1 MALIISCLVLSTCA
15 NLHLHGEEVS
25 PNTTPPN
32 FVVFLSDDQGWGDI
46 SGHGNVNLK
55 TPHIDSLARD
65 GASFDRFYVCPV
77 CSPTRAEMLTGRY
90 HPRGGV
96 FSTSAGGERL
106 DKDERTIGDA
116 FKAAGYATGAFGKWH
131 NGLQWPYHP
140 NARGFDE
147 YYGFCSGHWGNYF
160 EPTLERNGKL
170 VRGKGYIIDDLTD
183 KAMEFIAANR
193 DKPFF
198 CYVPYNTPHSPMQ
211 VPDRFYEK
219 FDGAELKMRCQ
230 VGRENALH
238 TRAALAMCENIDW
251 NVGRVLKKLDE
262 LGMAE
267 NTVVMYFSDNGPN
280 GWRWNE
286 GMKGKKGSTDEGGVR
301 SPCRIRWPARIKPGM
316 KISQIA
322 GAIDILP
329 TFADMAGMKVGGDKK
344 LDGVSLKPLLLGN
357 ASKWPDRLIFNHW
370 RGRTSVR
377 SQRYRLD
384 NKGKLF
390 DMIDDPQQRKAI
402 TDQKPDVVARLSK
415 ALDDWKKDVLTDWK
429 EDRPFPVGHSGTKT
443 THLPAGDGKAGG
455 CVKRSNKFPNDSFF
469 TSWTDTGG
477 SISWDVEVLTA
488 GTYEAELYYTCAE
501 KDLGVAVDLSFG
513 ESHVRAKVTRAF
525 DPPFLGAKNDRYK
538 RSESEAKYFTAMS
551 LGAIDLKAGRGPLVL
566 RATEIPG
573 SKAMDVRYVVLTRQ
587 DT

>member
-1 MALIISCLVLSTCA
+1 MATAMCGCVMTAFSK
-15 NLHLHGEEVS
+15 EKS
-25 PNTTPPN
+25 PARPN
-32 FVVFLSDDQGWGDI
+32 FVVFLSDDQGWGDL
-46 SGHGNVNLK
+46 SGHGNVNLN
-55 TPHIDSLARD
+55 TPNIDSLARD
-65 GASFDRFYVCPV
+65 GASFERFYVCPV

-160 EPTLERNGKL
+160 EPTLERNGEL

-183 KAMEFIAANR
+183 RAIEFIAENR
-193 DKPFF
+193 DKPFL

-211 VPDRFYEK
+211 VPDRFYKK
-219 FDGAELKMRCQ
+219 FDGADLKMRSQ
-230 VGRENALH
+230 VGRENTLH

-262 LGMAE
+262 LGLAE

-301 SPCRIRWPARIKPGM
+301 SPCRIRWPAKIKPGT
-316 KISQIA
+316 KVNEIA

-329 TFADMAGMKVGGDKK
+329 TFADMAGIKIGGDRK
-344 LDGVSLKPLLLGN
+344 LDGVSVKPLLLGN
-357 ASKWPDRLIFNHW
+357 TSAWPERLIFNHW

-390 DMIDDPQQRKAI
+390 DMVNDPQQKKDI
-402 TDQKPDVVARLSK
+402 TSQKPDVLVRLSK
-415 ALDDWKKDVLTDWK
+415 AAEDWKKDVLTDWQ
-429 EDRPFPVGHSGTKT
+429 EDRPFPVGHPGAKT
-443 THLPAGDGKAGG
+443 TYLPAGDGKSGG

-477 SISWDVEVLTA
+477 SITWDVEVLTA
-488 GTYEAELYYTCAE
+488 GAYKAELYYTCAE
-501 KDLGVAVDLSFG
+501 KDLGVAVELSLG
-513 ESHVRAKVTRAF
+513 KSNVRAKITKAF

-538 RSESEAKYFTAMS
+538 RAESEAKYFTSMD
-551 LGAIDLKAGRGPLVL
+551 LGTINLRADRGPLTL
-566 RATEIPG
+566 RATDIPG
-573 SKAMDVRYVVLTRQ
+573 SRAMDVRYVVLTRQ
-587 DT
+587 DS